1 MVRRHQNKSQGQNG
15 QAQMSATE
23 SAASIYTQME
33 TLQRELLVLAQRA
46 EEEIESALKNDPQPV
61 TEMLKVFAAATGSKA
76 GAVWFDSAC
85 LDKEDIDGL
94 NSLQLLDSDRLQC
107 GIALSG
113 REMAFDFIHGRVFLP
128 VVVFENPL
136 AVAVFEIPGLNSA
149 NYENVCSAACDG
161 ILLLRKQLR
170 VSQPGRK
177 NKLNAAS

>member
-1 MVRRHQNKSQGQNG
+1 MVRRHQNKTQGQNG

-61 TEMLKVFAAATGSKA
+61 TEMLQVFAAATGSKA

-94 NSLQLLDSDRLQC
+94 NSLQLLDSDNLQC

-136 AVAVFEIPGLNSA
+136 AVAVFEIPGLNPA
-149 NYENVCSAACDG
+149 NYENVCSAACEG

-170 VSQPGRK
+170 VSQPDSK